1 MSRAL
6 NLDATLA
13 HVTDM
18 CAKHAAAISVI
29 EPLQSGGTRV
39 VLLNAHDAAVIS
51 RAYGAKV
58 LTGAVERM
66 PIRPRH

>member
-18 CAKHAAAISVI
+18 CAKHTAGISMI
-29 EPLQSGGTRV
+29 EPLKSGGTRV
-39 VLLNAHDAAVIS
+39 VLLTAHDAALIS

-58 LTGAVERM
+58 ITGAVVRM
-66 PIRPRH
+66 PTRPRH